1 MDDKLLQSPP
11 INSAAE
17 NCGGV
22 WELLAPRRWRPKLAC
37 SQETSVLLLMPTPTI
52 PLSRISL

>member
-17 NCGGV
+17 IAV
-22 WELLAPRRWRPKLAC
+22 EVLVLAPLWWRPELTC
-37 SQETSVLLLMPTPTI
+37 SPETSVLLLMQTPTI
-52 PLSRISL
+52 TPSRI